1 MFAPANSSNVSLRQA
16 GAYRQV
22 HASTGVASATPHGL
36 VMMLFD
42 GLVGAIAEA
51 RGAMRAG
58 NLPGKVKAIGRAL
71 GIVDEGLSATLNL
84 QDGGRLAADLHDL
97 YAYVALRLTHANLRN
112 DEAALEE
119 CTRLIEPVRTA
130 WAQIA
135 DKIPA

>member
-1 MFAPANSSNVSLRQA
+1 MFASANRSNVSARQA
-16 GAYRQV
+16 GAYRQM
-22 HASTGVASATPHGL
+22 HATTGVASATPHGL
-36 VMMLFD
+36 VTMLFD
-42 GLVGAIAEA
+42 GLIGTITEA

-58 NLPGKVKAIGRAL
+58 NLPGKVTAISRAL

-84 QDGGRLAADLHDL
+84 KDGGRLAADLHDL

-119 CTRLIEPVRTA
+119 CTRLIEPVRSA

-135 DKIPA
+135 DQVPA